1 MEEMKKNNSL
11 MAGKGESGKWITVKG
26 SHIFVEDGQ
35 SVDEAME
42 KHFSKSG
49 NTSKVKTTDK
59 AVKVDTDTG
68 WEEGQLTGDSARFNK
83 FLRLAH
89 NDADTQSLI
98 DELKNIG
105 LNEKGISAVWNAD
118 SIYGKDAKQQDR
130 ELMSIFNN
138 PEYRAEPNYKNT
150 KYEDNEEIDWDR
162 VKQNEK
168 VNAKNAKN
176 PKRHDKYGNEL
187 LSDEAFN
194 VGLEAGKSY
203 LNHMTQFHDLNQL
216 KRSNVF
222 LGNLQTIV
230 SNSIVNNGFNP
241 NLDTTYQDFN
251 EIIGNLL
258 GEEVDL
264 QQYEGRQGSG
274 FTGRKYIGYKP
285 ANN

>member
-11 MAGKGESGKWITVKG
+11 MAGKGEGGKWITVKG

-35 SVDEAME
+35 SVDEAMK

-118 SIYGKDAKQQDR
+118 SIYGKDANQQDR

-138 PEYRAEPNYKNT
+138 PEYRAEPKKEFNSKQDLIDFIKHQTNIEIKDDKSERLNNQDDILYARLPGHSDNNT
-150 KYEDNEEIDWDR
+150 
-162 VKQNEK
+162 VLSLL
-168 VNAKNAKN
+168 
-176 PKRHDKYGNEL
+176 DKYGIRHEEHL
-187 LSDEAFN
+187 
-194 VGLEAGKSY
+194 
-203 LNHMTQFHDLNQL
+203 
-216 KRSNVF
+216 
-222 LGNLQTIV
+222 
-230 SNSIVNNGFNP
+230 NNGYWIWLKNS
-241 NLDTTYQDFN
+241 N
-251 EIIGNLL
+251 
-258 GEEVDL
+258 
-264 QQYEGRQGSG
+264 
-274 FTGRKYIGYKP
+274 
-285 ANN
+285 